1 MAVADGVESHAPNV
15 TLPHKRFLKGEFMKK
30 LLLILLTLTVSAV
43 CLASCTQTIDEPKDS
58 QTQHSEPHEVGS
70 EFIW

>member
-1 MAVADGVESHAPNV
+1 MERHAPNV
-15 TLPHKRFLKGEFMKK
+15 TLPRNRFIKGELMKK
-30 LLLILLTLTVSAV
+30 LLLILLILTVSAV